1 MSQKLPFV
9 MEVKM
14 KEIIENKISEIDFSK
29 IGIYGSIALGM
40 SIVVYF
46 LIEKAMKH
54 DYSFIS
60 VDAKILKFACSK

>member
-1 MSQKLPFV
+1 

-40 SIVVYF
+40 SMSVVVYF
-46 LIEKAMKH
+46 SIEKAMKH
-54 DYSFIS
+54 NYSFIS

>member
-1 MSQKLPFV
+1 
-9 MEVKM
+9 M